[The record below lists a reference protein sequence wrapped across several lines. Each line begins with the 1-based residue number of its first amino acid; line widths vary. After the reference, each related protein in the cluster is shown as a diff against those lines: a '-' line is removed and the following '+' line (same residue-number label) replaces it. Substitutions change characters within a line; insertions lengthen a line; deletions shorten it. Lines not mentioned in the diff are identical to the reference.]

1 MNIWEWYVTLRY
13 KLGYVYSD
21 KGLQLVKYTKIN
33 VNKDD
38 SEYRS
43 KIWNQ
48 DRTKH
53 MLTGGML
60 MFPEFETL
68 LCKAPD
74 LING

>member
-43 KIWNQ
+43 KIWN
-48 DRTKH
+48 
-53 MLTGGML
+53 
-60 MFPEFETL
+60 
-68 LCKAPD
+68 
-74 LING
+74 